1 MKIRTRHLGS
11 VVCLDVQGRLVATDE
26 DDRLKEKVSH
36 LLFENHRKIVLNVE
50 EVSQVDTTGLSALVA
65 IRHVVDRSAG
75 QIKLLNLPPRVHDLL
90 VVTRLITLFEV
101 VDSEADAVRAFSVEG
116 VH

>member
-1 MKIRTRHLGS
+1 MEIRTRNLGS
-11 VVCLDVQGRLVATDE
+11 VVCLDVQGRLVLTE

-36 LLFENHRKIVLNVE
+36 LLFENHRKIVLNLE

>member
-36 LLFENHRKIVLNVE
+36 LLFENHRKIVLNLE